1 MHYFISIW
9 QLLCTQCTSRNQRT
23 QGSRTKIKN
32 LRHIS
37 KQITC
42 NIINKNSVHA
52 YCIWQDYKVQQQF
65 LRKII
70 SPLTPSCDL
79 VWLPLFRSFVI
90 FPNSYLRWNNLF
102 CNFLHKDSENIGS
115 PPTQA
120 NRWWNSTIAISLHQI
135 FSSSRIEISR

>member
-52 YCIWQDYKVQQQF
+52 YCIWQDYKSAAAVSTYTVMWF
-65 LRKII
+65 GMVA
-70 SPLTPSCDL
+70 P
-79 VWLPLFRSFVI
+79 FSFVCH
-90 FPNSYLRWNNLF
+90 FSYSYLRWNNLF
-102 CNFLHKDSENIGS
+102 CNFLHKGSENIGS